1 MTASVQPDGTRP
13 RGRLGYRPS
22 GRLTEFQLL
31 VAPALMTIVGLLTIY
46 LAPRS
51 DLLWSWGDLWVSLVY
66 AGMIAGISLAFS
78 LFRFRAD
85 QLILPIVATLAGLGL
100 LVIQRLQPDLAA
112 LDDNLAG
119 LASRQ
124 IIYMTAGLV
133 FMVAL
138 ALFPPLLPLLRR
150 YKYTALVLSLALL
163 AVTFVFGVEVGG
175 ARLWL
180 YLGPIQIQPSEIVKV
195 TLIVF
200 LAGYLDEKRDLLTG
214 GWQIGAVT
222 LPPLPWLLPL
232 GLMWGASI
240 ATVIVLND
248 LGSGLLFFSIFLVM
262 LYAATGRG
270 WYVIVGLASF
280 AVACVVLYQFFGRIA
295 IRVQNWLDPF
305 VDPYGGGY
313 QQVQSDYAISSGGLF
328 GTGLGL
334 GQPWFVSQ
342 VHTDYV
348 FAAYGEELGLL
359 GTLAI
364 VALYL
369 FLVLRAFIIALN
381 ADDTFDRLVA
391 IGIGATI
398 GVQTLIILGGVVRLI
413 PLTGITLPFVSYGG
427 SSLLTNF
434 VLIGLLLNISN
445 RSNRRPRT

>member
-1 MTASVQPDGTRP
+1 MGTTLQPGTSRP
-13 RGRLGYRPS
+13 SSRFRYRPS

-31 VAPALMTIVGLLTIY
+31 VAPALLIIVGLLTIF
-46 LAPRS
+46 LAPRN
-51 DLLWSWGDLWVSLVY
+51 DVEWAWGDVLVSLVY
-66 AGMIAGISLAFS
+66 AGLIGGISIAFS

-85 QLILPIVATLAGLGL
+85 QLVLPIVATLAGLGL
-100 LVIQRLQPDLAA
+100 LVIQRLQPDLSVR
-112 LDDNLAG
+112 DENLAG
-119 LASRQ
+119 IANRQ
-124 IIYMTAGLV
+124 IVYMAAGLAL
-133 FMVAL
+133 MVAT
-138 ALFPPLLPLLRR
+138 ALFSPLLPLLRR
-150 YKYTALVLSLALL
+150 YKYTALFLSLALL
-163 AVTFVFGVEVGG
+163 AITFVFGVEVGG

-214 GWQIGAVT
+214 GWRLGALT

-240 ATVIVLND
+240 ATVVVLND

-270 WYVIVGLASF
+270 WYVLVGLAAF
-280 AVACVVLYQFFGRIA
+280 AVACVVLYQLFGRIA

-305 VDPYGGGY
+305 VDPYDSGY
-313 QQVQSDYAISSGGLF
+313 QQIQSDYALSSGGLF

-334 GQPWFVSQ
+334 GQPYLVSQ

-348 FAAYGEELGLL
+348 FAAFGEELGLL

-364 VALYL
+364 IALFL
-369 FLVLRAFIIALN
+369 LLVLRAFIIALSV
-381 ADDTFDRLVA
+381 DDAFDRLMA

-413 PLTGITLPFVSYGG
+413 PLTGITLPFISYGG

-434 VLIGLLLNISN
+434 ILVGLLLNISN
-445 RSNRRPRT
+445 RRDRT

>member
-1 MTASVQPDGTRP
+1 MGATLRPGTSRP
-13 RGRLGYRPS
+13 AGRFGYRPS

-31 VAPALMTIVGLLTIY
+31 VAPALLIIVGLLTIF
-46 LAPRS
+46 LAPRN
-51 DLLWSWGDLWVSLVY
+51 DVEWSWGDVWVSLVY
-66 AGMIAGISLAFS
+66 AGLIAGISVTFS

-100 LVIQRLQPDLAA
+100 LVIQRLQPDLSA
-112 LDDNLAG
+112 LDENLAG
-119 LASRQ
+119 IANRQ
-124 IIYMTAGLV
+124 IFYMAAGLAL
-133 FMVAL
+133 MVAT
-138 ALFPPLLPLLRR
+138 ALFSPLLPLLRR
-150 YKYTALVLSLALL
+150 YKYTALFLSLALL

-214 GWQIGAVT
+214 GWRLGALT

-240 ATVIVLND
+240 ATVVVLND

-270 WYVIVGLASF
+270 WYVLVGLAAF
-280 AVACVVLYQFFGRIA
+280 AVACVVLYQLFGRIA

-305 VDPYGGGY
+305 VDPYIGGY
-313 QQVQSDYAISSGGLF
+313 QQIQSDYAISSGGLF

-334 GQPWFVSQ
+334 GQPWRVSQ

-348 FAAYGEELGLL
+348 FAAFGEELGLL

-364 VALYL
+364 VALFL
-369 FLVLRAFIIALN
+369 LLVLRALIIALSV
-381 ADDTFDRLVA
+381 DDTFDRLVA
-391 IGIGATI
+391 VGIGATI
-398 GVQTLIILGGVVRLI
+398 GVQTLIILGGVIRLI
-413 PLTGITLPFVSYGG
+413 PLTGITLPFISYGG

-434 VLIGLLLNISN
+434 ILVGLLLNISN
-445 RSNRRPRT
+445 RRART

>member
-1 MTASVQPDGTRP
+1 MVATP
-13 RGRLGYRPS
+13 RLRAGDKRTGGRLGYRPS
-22 GRLTEFQLL
+22 ARLTELQLL
-31 VAPALMTIVGLLTIY
+31 IAPALLTIVGLLTIY

-51 DLLWSWGDLWVSLVY
+51 DLLWDWGDLWVSLLY
-66 AGMIAGISLAFS
+66 AGLIGGISIAFS
-78 LFRFRAD
+78 LFRFRGD
-85 QLILPIVATLAGLGL
+85 QLVLPIVATLAGLGL

-124 IIYMTAGLV
+124 VFYLTAGLALMV
-133 FMVAL
+133 GVAL
-138 ALFPPLLPLLRR
+138 FRPLLPLLRR

-214 GWQIGAVT
+214 GWRLGRLT

-240 ATVIVLND
+240 LTVVVLND

-262 LYAATGRG
+262 LYVATGKG
-270 WYVIVGLASF
+270 WYVLSGLGAF
-280 AVACVVLYQFFGRIA
+280 ALACVVLFQLFGRIA

-305 VDPYGGGY
+305 VDPYDAGF
-313 QQVQSDYAISSGGLF
+313 QQIQSDYAFASGGLF
-328 GTGLGL
+328 GSGLGL
-334 GQPWFVSQ
+334 GQPGFVSQ

-364 VALYL
+364 ITLYL
-369 FLVLRAFIIALN
+369 LLVLRAFIVALST
-381 ADDTFDRLVA
+381 DDTFDRLVA
-391 IGIGATI
+391 VGIGATI
-398 GVQTLIILGGVVRLI
+398 GIQTLIILGGVVRLI
-413 PLTGITLPFVSYGG
+413 PLTGITLPFISYGG

-434 VLIGLLLNISN
+434 ILVGLLLNISN
-445 RSNRRPRT
+445 RRPPG

>member
-1 MTASVQPDGTRP
+1 MGATLQPGKTRP
-13 RGRLGYRPS
+13 AGRFRYRPA

-31 VAPALMTIVGLLTIY
+31 VAPALLIIVGLLTIF
-46 LAPRS
+46 LAPRN
-51 DLLWSWGDLWVSLVY
+51 DVDWSWGDVWVSLVY
-66 AGMIAGISLAFS
+66 AGLIAGISIAFS

-85 QLILPIVATLAGLGL
+85 QVVLPIVATLAGLGL
-100 LVIQRLQPDLAA
+100 LVIQRLQPDLSVI
-112 LDDNLAG
+112 DENLSGIANRQIFYMVAG
-119 LASRQ
+119 LA
-124 IIYMTAGLV
+124 L
-133 FMVAL
+133 MVVT
-138 ALFPPLLPLLRR
+138 ALFSPLLPLLRR
-150 YKYTALVLSLALL
+150 YKYTALFLSLALL
-163 AVTFVFGVEVGG
+163 AITFVFGVEVGG

-214 GWQIGAVT
+214 GWRLGALT

-240 ATVIVLND
+240 ATVVVLND

-270 WYVIVGLASF
+270 WYVLVGLAAF
-280 AVACVVLYQFFGRIA
+280 AVACVVLYQLFGRIA

-305 VDPYGGGY
+305 VDPYVGGY
-313 QQVQSDYAISSGGLF
+313 QQIQSDYAISSGGLF

-334 GQPWFVSQ
+334 GQPWRVSQ

-348 FAAYGEELGLL
+348 FAAFGEELGLL

-364 VALYL
+364 VALFL
-369 FLVLRAFIIALN
+369 LLVLRALIIALGV
-381 ADDTFDRLVA
+381 DDTFDRLMAV
-391 IGIGATI
+391 GIGATI
-398 GVQTLIILGGVVRLI
+398 GIQTLIILGGVIRLI
-413 PLTGITLPFVSYGG
+413 PLTGITLPFISYGG

-434 VLIGLLLNISN
+434 ILVGLLLNISN
-445 RSNRRPRT
+445 RRGRT

>member
-1 MTASVQPDGTRP
+1 MGATLRPGTSRP
-13 RGRLGYRPS
+13 AGRFGYRPS

-31 VAPALMTIVGLLTIY
+31 VAPALLIIVGLLTIF
-46 LAPRS
+46 LAPRN
-51 DLLWSWGDLWVSLVY
+51 DVDWSWGDVWVSLVY
-66 AGMIAGISLAFS
+66 AGLIAGISVTFS

-100 LVIQRLQPDLAA
+100 LVIQRLQPDLSA
-112 LDDNLAG
+112 LDENLAG
-119 LASRQ
+119 IANRQ
-124 IIYMTAGLV
+124 IFYMAAGLAL
-133 FMVAL
+133 MVAT
-138 ALFPPLLPLLRR
+138 ALFSPLLPLLRR
-150 YKYTALVLSLALL
+150 YKYTALFLSLALL

-214 GWQIGAVT
+214 GWRLGALT

-240 ATVIVLND
+240 ATVVVLND

-270 WYVIVGLASF
+270 WYVLVGLAAF
-280 AVACVVLYQFFGRIA
+280 AVACVVLYQLFGRIA

-305 VDPYGGGY
+305 VDPYDTGY
-313 QQVQSDYAISSGGLF
+313 QQIQSDYAISSGGLF

-334 GQPWFVSQ
+334 GRPQLVSQ

-348 FAAYGEELGLL
+348 FAAFGEELGLL

-364 VALYL
+364 IALFL
-369 FLVLRAFIIALN
+369 LLVLRAFIIALSV
-381 ADDTFDRLVA
+381 DDTFDRLMA

-413 PLTGITLPFVSYGG
+413 PLTGITLPFISYGG

-434 VLIGLLLNISN
+434 ILVGLLLNISN
-445 RSNRRPRT
+445 RRART